1 MDSVSCLENNRQ
13 TWTICSGR
21 PTLFWVLA
29 LCLDFAK
36 EKKVPSQFSSGN
48 PKNKKGHPNLKPNK
62 RRKGAASK
70 SIQIERGGFKFSR

>member
-13 TWTICSGR
+13 TWTICSGG

-36 EKKVPSQFSSGN
+36 EKKSSLPILFRKPKKQKGPSK
-48 PKNKKGHPNLKPNK
+48 PKT
-62 RRKGAASK
+62 
-70 SIQIERGGFKFSR
+70 